1 MNTETE
7 RERLSQRQTIQDL
20 LRPIGLTEMVT
31 VSGTTPAG
39 DGGHHAIHCALIPS
53 GQIDQALSRPS
64 WDLRRGAGLPGSVV
78 SGANVEYLRFGDT
91 DGIEPLVIDR
101 WFNNR
106 RDDHVEISEEFR
118 LFHNLYHDR
127 RREEYIK
134 IDDNGDETVV
144 AVIKPELVKIRMK
157 EIRQFLAI
165 KEMHLAIQFDCLTF
179 SDKSLVE
186 LGVAE
191 RFQQGKT
198 ELACWGLS
206 YTDADGMSH
215 GRLTCSILY
224 GKRLIEPLP
233 KSKSGF
239 WGFAEEQQR
248 YVDFIVGMN
257 DDGDEVEHTCDPDE
271 LSNWFGK
278 NPGAPHEV
286 TPVSFRK
293 EVLEE
298 YYRRPSRY
306 RVDDGTLWCHS
317 AWYLRIDNHHDDK
330 VCVLLKDLG
339 DLPYQEQ
346 LHWRKY
352 NIAAESGY
360 SETAWR
366 RYFENEWVD
375 SDRPEH
381 AFQDKYR
388 RLTEACQENLG
399 WHLLLP
405 LSSRDEHQL
414 QNVRV
419 PATDEQ
425 QDFDSLVLGLATIL
439 VDSINE
445 KSLKTLIP
453 KDQHTDKD
461 GRPLRGIQ
469 LLNNVLTVC
478 QADQPDDHI
487 AFLRNLQSL
496 RSSGSAHRKGREYP
510 KVAAQFGVESQDL
523 PTVFTSILWQA
534 VSLLDYLIDL
544 VESQQILASADALDR
559 S

>member
-7 RERLSQRQTIQDL
+7 RERLSQRETLQDL
-20 LRPIGLTEMVT
+20 LRPIRITEMVT
-31 VSGTTPAG
+31 VYSTTRAS
-39 DGGHHAIHCALIPS
+39 DGGHHGIYCALIPS
-53 GQIDQALSRPS
+53 EQIEQVLSHSS
-64 WDLRRGAGLPGSVV
+64 WDLSHGQGLPSSTGLGGVN
-78 SGANVEYLRFGDT
+78 AEYLRFGNS

-101 WFNNR
+101 AFYTRNGY
-106 RDDHVEISEEFR
+106 DSVELCEEFR
-118 LFHNLYHDR
+118 FFHNLYHDR
-127 RREEYIK
+127 QQETYTK
-134 IDDNGDETVV
+134 FDDNGDETVV
-144 AVIKPELVKIRMK
+144 AEVKPELVKIRMK

-165 KEMHLAIQFDCLTF
+165 KEMHLSVQFDCAAY
-179 SDKSLVE
+179 SRQSLDE
-186 LGVAE
+186 LGLTSSGQDM
-191 RFQQGKT
+191 RQD
-198 ELACWGLS
+198 LS
-206 YTDADGMSH
+206 YWNFSYYSDGRR
-215 GRLTCSILY
+215 GCSTLQ
-224 GKRLIEPLP
+224 GKRLIPPLP

-239 WGFAEEQQR
+239 EGFAEKSEDQ
-248 YVDFIVGMN
+248 YMDFIIGMD
-257 DDGDEVEHTCDPDE
+257 DDGDEILHTCDPAA

-298 YYRRPSRY
+298 YYRQPSRY
-306 RVDDGTLWCHS
+306 KVDDGTLWCRS
-317 AWYLRIDNHHDDK
+317 AWYLRIDNHHEDK

-399 WHLLLP
+399 WDLLLP
-405 LSSRDEHQL
+405 LSSGDEYHL
-414 QNVRV
+414 QNIRV

-425 QDFDSLVLGLATIL
+425 QEFDGLVLGLATIL

-453 KDQHTDKD
+453 KDQHTGKD
-461 GRPLRGIQ
+461 GKPLRGIQ

-478 QADQPDDHI
+478 QSGQPDEHI
-487 AFLRNLQSL
+487 AFLRNLQNL
-496 RSSGSAHRKGREYP
+496 RSSGSAHRKGREYR
-510 KVAAQFGVESQDL
+510 KAAAQFGVESQDL
-523 PTVFTSILWQA
+523 RTVFTGILWQA

-544 VESQQILASADALDR
+544 VESQQIPASADAPHR